1 VTRDDLADAMAR
13 HDVDVV
19 LLGREAN
26 ARAVAGTTRLW
37 LAGTRAFAPGCVVV
51 RSPSSVH
58 VLANSD
64 DLVPA
69 SFPVE
74 NLYGITWNPEK
85 LLGTLAAIPG
95 VVTAQ
100 RVAVDGM
107 TPMMY
112 TMLAQTMPDAEFV
125 DATPLLTELTAK
137 ADPARSG
144 GVRAAAEVVAAGL
157 AAMVDALRPGVRPRT
172 LRGVCAEAFATFG
185 VTTPAF
191 EAVAAPLDA
200 SMSTWLPPERILD
213 EHDLVVLRAGA
224 LRDGWEASAARTYL
238 VGKHVPQ
245 ERPAPD
251 EWDAIIG
258 GCRAGVTVGSL
269 RDRGAIV
276 YGVGRGVE
284 PWNDDFVL
292 TDGTTCAV
300 EVAHS
305 DRVRQDVILVTANT
319 PRSLT

>member
-1 VTRDDLADAMAR
+1 MTNDLADAMAR

-26 ARAVAGTTRLW
+26 ARAIAGTTRLW

-51 RSPSSVH
+51 REPASVH

-69 SFPVE
+69 GFPVE

-85 LLGTLAAIPG
+85 LLGALAAIPG
-95 VVTAQ
+95 VMTAQ

-107 TPMMY
+107 TPMMH

-125 DATPLLTELTAK
+125 DAAPLLTEVTAGP
-137 ADPARSG
+137 DPARSA
-144 GVRAAAEVVAAGL
+144 GVRAAAEVTVAGL
-157 AAMVDALRPGVRPRT
+157 GAMVDALRPGVRPRV
-172 LRGVCAEAFATFG
+172 LRGVCADAFARFG

-213 EHDLVVLRAGA
+213 ERDLVVLRVGA
-224 LRDGWEASAARTYL
+224 LRDGWEASTARTYL
-238 VGKHVPQ
+238 VGKHTPVEQPP
-245 ERPAPD
+245 PAQ
-251 EWDAIIG
+251 WDAIIG
-258 GCRAGVTVGSL
+258 GCRAGVTVGTL
-269 RDRGAIV
+269 RERGAIA

-300 EVAHS
+300 EVAQP
-305 DRVRQDVILVTANT
+305 DRLRQDVILITTNA

>member
-1 VTRDDLADAMAR
+1 VIPAEIAKAMAR
-13 HDVDVV
+13 HDIDVV

-26 ARAVAGTTRLW
+26 ARAIAGTTRLW

-51 RSPSSVH
+51 RSPASVH

-69 SFPVE
+69 DFPVE

-107 TPMMY
+107 TPMMH
-112 TMLAQTMPDAEFV
+112 TMLSQTMPDAAFV
-125 DATPLLTELTAK
+125 DATPLLIELTAPP
-137 ADPARSG
+137 DPARSA
-144 GVRAAAEVVAAGL
+144 GVRAATEVVAAGL
-157 AAMVDALRPGVRPRT
+157 AAMVDALRPGVRPRM
-172 LRGVCAEAFATFG
+172 LRGVCAAAFADFG

-213 EHDLVVLRAGA
+213 AHDRVVLRVGA
-224 LRDGWEASAARTYL
+224 LRDGWEASVARTYL
-238 VGKHVPQ
+238 VGRHSPEEQ
-245 ERPAPD
+245 PPPEQ
-251 EWDAIIG
+251 WDAIIG

-269 RDRGAIV
+269 RERGAIV

-284 PWNDDFVL
+284 PWNDDYVL

-300 EVAHS
+300 EVALPHTL
-305 DRVRQDVILVTANT
+305 RQDIILITSSA